1 MKVIDIFLLI
11 FCLGFP
17 RVEYARGDG
26 EHPQHDAVLPEEEDE
41 GETAHSPKSRKFPP
55 SPPPRPL
62 SRVGGETIQN
72 NLHS

>member
-1 MKVIDIFLLI
+1 MWMKVTDIFFLI

-41 GETAHSPKSRKFPP
+41 GETAHSPKSRK
-55 SPPPRPL
+55 
-62 SRVGGETIQN
+62 
-72 NLHS
+72 